1 MYISFEKGRKKWPL
15 TEKVISFT
23 LEAHEVAEVVV
34 PKHLSAHCVQP
45 RVYNLGDILAVLV
58 FLQLNNACK
67 SKWGWLTWG
76 DTDLAHGSGAAA
88 APKIRP
94 YLR

>member
-1 MYISFEKGRKKWPL
+1 MHIFNEKGRKKWPL

-23 LEAHEVAEVVV
+23 LEAYEVAEVVV

-45 RVYNLGDILAVLV
+45 RVYHLGHILAVLI

-67 SKWGWLTWG
+67 YKWEWLAWG
-76 DTDLAHGSGAAA
+76 DTDLAHGSGAVA
-88 APKIRP
+88 APEIRL